1 MKLLD
6 AIEQGI
12 DRAMTAL
19 PDAIFRTRLHQE
31 ELGQLLVREMER
43 KSQRQRGKTT
53 VPTRFEVELSPED
66 MDQIDLP
73 VDELQAYLEG
83 MLRKAALQR
92 SADYGRGFDVDVTE
106 TDGVKRRRP
115 RIEASFVPQ
124 GSATGQTV
132 PTNAPRGRFVAAL
145 VPLEGHS
152 GRQRFVVPAGRT
164 TIGRGADNHI
174 VLPSQFVS
182 QHHARIEA
190 SERSVRLFDVQ
201 STNGTRVNGEPVS
214 QWDLESGDEVEFG
227 DMKFRF
233 DVGRGS

>member
-43 KSQRQRGKTT
+43 NSRRQGGKTV
-53 VPTRFEVELSPED
+53 VPTTFEVEISPED

-73 VDELQAYLEG
+73 TPELNHFLEG
-83 MLRKAALQR
+83 VLRKAALQQA
-92 SADYGRGFDVDVTE
+92 ADYGRGFSVDVTE
-106 TDGVKRRRP
+106 DEAVKRRRP
-115 RIEASFVPQ
+115 RIEASFVAADVHAQ
-124 GSATGQTV
+124 QTL
-132 PTNAPRGRFVAAL
+132 PTNTSRGRFVAAL
-145 VPLEGHS
+145 VPLDGNA
-152 GRQRFVVPAGRT
+152 GRQRFVVPAGVT
-164 TIGRGADNHI
+164 TIGRASNNHI

-190 SERSVRLFDVQ
+190 SGGSVRLVDLQ
-201 STNGTRVNGEPVS
+201 STNGTRVNEQSVS
-214 QWDLESGDEVEFG
+214 QWDLESGDEVTLG
-227 DMKFRF
+227 DLRFRF
-233 DVGRGS
+233 DIGRSR

>member
-43 KSQRQRGKTT
+43 QARRQRGRMA
-53 VPTRFEVELSPED
+53 VPTTFTVEISPDD

-73 VDELQAYLEG
+73 VPDLNAYLEG
-83 MLRKAALQR
+83 VLRKAALQQA
-92 SADYGRGFDVDVTE
+92 ADYGRGFEVDVTE
-106 TDGVKRRRP
+106 DETVKRRRP
-115 RIEASFVPQ
+115 RIEASFAP
-124 GSATGQTV
+124 ADNHAEQTL
-132 PTNAPRGRFVAAL
+132 PTTPSRGRFVAAL
-145 VPLEGHS
+145 VLLEGNA

-164 TIGRGADNHI
+164 KIGRASNNHV

-182 QHHARIEA
+182 LHHARIEV
-190 SERSVRLFDVQ
+190 SGGSVRLFDLQ
-201 STNGTRVNGEPVS
+201 STNGTRVNGQSVS
-214 QWDLESGDEVEFG
+214 QWDLDAGDEVQFA
-227 DMKFRF
+227 DLRFRF
-233 DVGRGS
+233 EIGRAR